1 MFKLN
6 FQKMKYL
13 LLGTALGVSLSFSTL
28 SFANNPI
35 KIILN
40 GKTLQNAEVI
50 NINNSTY
57 LPVRKLCEA
66 LNLKVIWDARNNTVI
81 IDNVSKNSDA
91 INNSNDN
98 TTINSQTI
106 PHSQPIQNNNN
117 DSNSNSNKSN
127 MEILRNY
134 NGIDTAIKIN
144 GTVYLPFQDGAKYY
158 NVTINEVDLKN
169 NTITLNGI
177 VSNIS
182 NNTNNNVNVIIYNS
196 KIMIKE
202 TFLENIKI

>member
-117 DSNSNSNKSN
+117 DSNSN

>member
-13 LLGTALGVSLSFSTL
+13 LIGTALGVSLSFSTL
-28 SFANNPI
+28 SFASNPI

-50 NINNSTY
+50 NVNNSTY

-81 IDNVSKNSDA
+81 IDNVNENSDA
-91 INNSNDN
+91 VINSSSDNTFNNNS
-98 TTINSQTI
+98 QAI
-106 PHSQPIQNNNN
+106 PHSQTIQNNNN
-117 DSNSNSNKSN
+117 DSNKSN

-134 NGIDTAIKIN
+134 NDIDTAIKIN
-144 GTVYLPFQDGAKYY
+144 GIVYLPFQDGAKYY

-169 NTITLNGI
+169 NTITLNNI
-177 VSNIS
+177 TSTIS
-182 NNTNNNVNVIIYNS
+182 NNTNDDVILYDGR
-196 KIMIKE
+196 IMIKE
-202 TFLENIKI
+202 SYLINLI

>member
-1 MFKLN
+1 
-6 FQKMKYL
+6 MKYL
-13 LLGTALGVSLSFSTL
+13 LIGTALGVSLSFSTL

-40 GKTLQNAEVI
+40 GKTLQNAEVV
-50 NINNSTY
+50 NVNNSTY

-81 IDNVSKNSDA
+81 IDNVSENSDA
-91 INNSNDN
+91 INN
-98 TTINSQTI
+98 
-106 PHSQPIQNNNN
+106 NN
-117 DSNSNSNKSN
+117 DSNSN

-182 NNTNNNVNVIIYNS
+182 NNTNDNVNVIIYNS

-202 TFLENIKI
+202 TFLESIKI

>member
-13 LLGTALGVSLSFSTL
+13 LIGTALGVSLSFSTL
-28 SFANNPI
+28 SFASNPI

-50 NINNSTY
+50 NVNNSTY

-117 DSNSNSNKSN
+117 DSNSNSNKSKEN
-127 MEILRNY
+127 KSRHRI
-134 NGIDTAIKIN
+134 IKPYT
-144 GTVYLPFQDGAKYY
+144 G
-158 NVTINEVDLKN
+158 
-169 NTITLNGI
+169 
-177 VSNIS
+177 
-182 NNTNNNVNVIIYNS
+182 
-196 KIMIKE
+196 
-202 TFLENIKI
+202 FLFSLL